1 MQTRAHCT
9 VLLDTKRPSTNN
21 QQQFNGQQ
29 QSGSVHSAKLHWQ
42 QMSWGNFGRICN
54 PSVLQARQH
63 AETKE
68 ATKIA
73 IFTAMYCFDKHSQ
86 R

>member
-1 MQTRAHCT
+1 M
-9 VLLDTKRPSTNN
+9 DSNN
-21 QQQFNGQQ
+21 LAACILQN
-29 QSGSVHSAKLHWQ
+29 LHWQ

-73 IFTAMYCFDKHSQ
+73 IFTAMYCFDKH
-86 R
+86 